1 VTARRRLLHVFATLG
16 RGGPQLRAVQ
26 LIERM
31 GGGFEHAVVAMD
43 GDLSALDALPA
54 GLAVE
59 RLPRPAARA
68 FAGSALAFVRLLR
81 ARQPDLLLTY
91 NWGAIEAV
99 AAAWW
104 LGIRA
109 IVHHEDGFGPAELR
123 RRHWRR
129 NWLRRLLLG
138 PVPVVIVPSE
148 NLLAIARA
156 EWRLGARAQHLPNGV
171 DVARF
176 RPAPAAGAVPTDR
189 ARPFTIGTVGGLRGE
204 KDHGVLLAALA
215 LMRRPAR
222 LLLVGDG
229 PERAGLEARARDL
242 GIAERVQFAGS
253 CADPAPHYHAM
264 DLFALSSRTEQ
275 MPISLLEAMAS
286 GLAVASTDVGDVR
299 VMLPAACRGALV
311 PPGDPA
317 ALARAL
323 DDLAADPQRRARE
336 GAANRR
342 KCVQR
347 YELGACHERY
357 VAVYERV
364 LATANAKA

>member
-1 VTARRRLLHVFATLG
+1 
-16 RGGPQLRAVQ
+16 
-26 LIERM
+26 
-31 GGGFEHAVVAMD
+31 MD
-43 GDLSALDALPA
+43 GDLAALEALPA
-54 GLAVE
+54 GLSVE

-68 FAGSALAFVRLLR
+68 FAGSARAFVRLLR

-104 LGIRA
+104 LGLRA
-109 IVHHEDGFGPAELR
+109 IVHHEDGFGPAEQR
-123 RRHWRR
+123 RRLRRR
-129 NWLRRLLLG
+129 NWLRRVLLG
-138 PVPVVIVPSE
+138 PVPAVIVPSAQ
-148 NLLAIARA
+148 LLAIAHT

-176 RPAPAAGAVPTDR
+176 RPVREPAPAPGAG

-204 KDHGVLLAALA
+204 KDHAMLLSALAA
-215 LMRRPAR
+215 MRRPAR

-229 PERAGLEARARDL
+229 PERGGLEARARDL
-242 GIAERVQFAGS
+242 GVAARVQFAGA
-253 CADPAPHYHAM
+253 CADPAPHYRAM
-264 DLFALSSRTEQ
+264 DLFTLSSRTEQ

-286 GLAVASTDVGDVR
+286 GLPVASTDVGDVR

-311 PPGDPA
+311 PPGDA
-317 ALARAL
+317 VGLGRVL
-323 DDLAADPQRRARE
+323 DELAADPQRRARE

-342 KCVQR
+342 RCEQH
-347 YELGACHERY
+347 YELGTCHERY

-364 LATANAKA
+364 LAAGAVRSRSRT